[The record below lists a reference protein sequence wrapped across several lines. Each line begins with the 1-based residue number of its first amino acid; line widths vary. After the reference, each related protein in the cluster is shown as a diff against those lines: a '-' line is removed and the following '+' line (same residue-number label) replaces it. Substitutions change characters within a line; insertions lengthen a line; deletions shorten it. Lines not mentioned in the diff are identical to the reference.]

1 MITAATF
8 VVALFAPGMVVKTGT
23 LILTYLESPHL
34 IPMDQEHLIQ
44 IFWINGSRIITILGL
59 PIALLSANLVQHK
72 LIFSG
77 QQMIPKISKLNPI
90 TGLKRMFSPRG
101 LLEFTKSLFKIIIVA
116 VVVLMLVLPERDKL
130 TQLMAVDLQF
140 ILPFVRGLALRMLVA
155 VAIIM
160 MFISLI
166 DFLYQKFD
174 HRKNLRMSKQ
184 DIKDENKQADG
195 DPAIKAR
202 IRSLR
207 MERGR
212 RRMMAAVPSADVIV
226 TNPTHYAIALQYDAA
241 IMDAPKLVAKGV
253 DKLAARIR
261 ELAEEHGIP
270 IVENPPLARA
280 IYASVEIDREIPL
293 EHYRAVADIIGYVMK
308 IKGTKATRRFTAPR
322 ESRDRA
328 SPAGA

>member
-212 RRMMAAVPSADVIV
+212 RPRTRPTTPSRCSMMRRSW
-226 TNPTHYAIALQYDAA
+226 TH
-241 IMDAPKLVAKGV
+241 PNWS
-253 DKLAARIR
+253 
-261 ELAEEHGIP
+261 P
-270 IVENPPLARA
+270 
-280 IYASVEIDREIPL
+280 
-293 EHYRAVADIIGYVMK
+293 
-308 IKGTKATRRFTAPR
+308 
-322 ESRDRA
+322 RA
-328 SPAGA
+328 SISSRPASENWRRSTVSRLSRIHRSRERSTRASKSIAKFRSSTTGRSPISSDMS

>member
-140 ILPFVRGLALRMLVA
+140 ILPFVRGLALRMLGRGGHYHDVHQPDRFPLPEVRPPQESA
-155 VAIIM
+155 HV
-160 MFISLI
+160 
-166 DFLYQKFD
+166 
-174 HRKNLRMSKQ
+174 
-184 DIKDENKQADG
+184 E
-195 DPAIKAR
+195 AR
-202 IRSLR
+202 
-207 MERGR
+207 
-212 RRMMAAVPSADVIV
+212 
-226 TNPTHYAIALQYDAA
+226 H
-241 IMDAPKLVAKGV
+241 
-253 DKLAARIR
+253 
-261 ELAEEHGIP
+261 
-270 IVENPPLARA
+270 
-280 IYASVEIDREIPL
+280 
-293 EHYRAVADIIGYVMK
+293 
-308 IKGTKATRRFTAPR
+308 
-322 ESRDRA
+322 
-328 SPAGA
+328 